1 MKFRTALLL
10 GTLLFIATMA
20 TATVLA
26 VSIIIDR
33 AAQRAVVEDLHR
45 SLDIFAEMQT
55 YRRALLRF
63 RAQILADEPRL
74 KAVLATMDISA
85 ATVQGVAR
93 DLGRAT
99 EADLFVIIDADGVVL
114 ADLAD
119 PEAAGRDLSGHLLVA
134 GALRHGEASGTWP
147 HSRHVYQ
154 AHAVRIGFAD
164 EFIGVIILGYLIND
178 HVAESIHG
186 LTASTVAIQ
195 YKDALIAVWPP
206 RPGGAADEWALS
218 RAVAT
223 LPIRS
228 STPVLIELKGDRYL
242 AVAAR
247 FPGQGNEAGLRFA
260 VLQSLDRALAP
271 GQRLQRV
278 LFLTAAAALAVALL
292 LAALLARRLTRPIDR
307 LVSFT
312 ERVASG
318 DLDARAEASQA
329 GAVELA
335 SLARAMNHMMERIEE
350 SQRQIAAQERI
361 AQELEIAA
369 RIQTSILPRQLVVPG
384 FDVAA
389 VMVTADEV
397 GGDYYD
403 VLVRDH
409 TWIAIGDVAGHGV
422 PAGLVM
428 MMVQNVLS
436 ALIQAW
442 PDAAPSAICAAANR
456 VLVENVRQ
464 RLQRD
469 EHVTLTLL
477 RCDDS
482 GRIVFAGAHEEI
494 LVWRARSRVCERIST
509 PGTWLAVMRD
519 IDSFL
524 TDQELELAPG
534 DAMVLYTDGVTEAR
548 DASGEQFGMERL
560 CAAVEE
566 VAGAPS
572 QELCAHILQTVDTW
586 ASAREDDVT
595 VVVVRRA

>member
-10 GTLLFIATMA
+10 GTLLFIAAMA
-20 TATVLA
+20 IATVIA

-33 AAQRAVVEDLHR
+33 AAQRAVVADLHR
-45 SLDIFAEMQT
+45 SLDVFAEVQT
-55 YRRALLRF
+55 YRRTLLRSN
-63 RAQILADEPRL
+63 AQILADEPRL
-74 KAVLATMDISA
+74 KAMLATMDISA

-93 DLGRAT
+93 DLGRAI
-99 EADLFVIIDADGVVL
+99 EVDLFMIIDADGVVL
-114 ADLAD
+114 ADLD
-119 PEAAGRDLSGHLLVA
+119 DVEAAGRDLSGHLLVA

-147 HSRHVYQ
+147 HGRHVYQ
-154 AHAVRIGFAD
+154 TQAVRIGFAD
-164 EFIGVIILGYLIND
+164 EVIGVVILGYLVND
-178 HVAESIHG
+178 RVAESIHG

-195 YKDALIAVWPP
+195 HKDQLIAVWPP
-206 RPGGAADEWALS
+206 RPDGAADERALS
-218 RAVAT
+218 RALAA

-228 STPVLIELKGDRYL
+228 STPVLIELHGDRYL

-278 LFLTAAAALAVALL
+278 LFLTAAVALAAALL

-307 LVSFT
+307 LVAFT

-318 DLDARAEASQA
+318 DRDARAEVSHV

-335 SLARAMNHMMERIEE
+335 ALARAMNHMMERIEE
-350 SQRQIAAQERI
+350 SQRQIAAKERI
-361 AQELEIAA
+361 EQELEIAA

-477 RCDDS
+477 RCDDA

-494 LVWRARSRVCERIST
+494 VIWRARSRVCERIPT
-509 PGTWLAVMRD
+509 PGTWLAVTRD
-519 IDSFL
+519 IDRFL
-524 TDQELELAPG
+524 TDQELELGPG
-534 DAMVLYTDGVTEAR
+534 DTMVLYTDGVTEAR
-548 DASGEQFGMERL
+548 CASGEQFGMERL

-566 VAGAPS
+566 MAGAPAH
-572 QELCAHILQTVDTW
+572 ELCAHILQTVDTW